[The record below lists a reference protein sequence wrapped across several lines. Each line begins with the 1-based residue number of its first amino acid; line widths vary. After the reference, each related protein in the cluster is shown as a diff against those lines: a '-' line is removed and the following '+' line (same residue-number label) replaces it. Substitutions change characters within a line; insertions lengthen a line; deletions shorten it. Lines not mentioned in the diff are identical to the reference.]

1 MDDRTI
7 SIVPL
12 LTVNFY
18 IHLLDYLALLVD
30 QMKIFSVVGYKGW
43 RKCNQSRKISSKDH
57 GHHPTL

>member
-30 QMKIFSVVGYKGW
+30 QMKIFSVVGYKG
-43 RKCNQSRKISSKDH
+43 
-57 GHHPTL
+57 